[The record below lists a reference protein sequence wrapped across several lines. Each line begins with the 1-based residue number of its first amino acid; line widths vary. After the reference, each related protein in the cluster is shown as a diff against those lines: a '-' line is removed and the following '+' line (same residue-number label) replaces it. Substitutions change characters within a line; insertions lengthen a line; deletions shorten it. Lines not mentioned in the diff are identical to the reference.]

1 MRLEPAKKSK
11 RGKVPTDDE
20 MRSAVVRTTFAVM
33 VDSEDI
39 TPNKCDDF
47 SATKCC
53 AASSTLPKEA
63 IGNAKRE
70 RMAELMVATG
80 RAHLDELIRAEGCD
94 DDQEFLR
101 IALRVLSEQL
111 GARCA
116 VAVLRLP
123 FESGSSV
130 VVPYQLDVSL
140 AGAFLSDPAG
150 KCDDAVEGVPM
161 LVPLA
166 DDPGITG
173 TLLCRLLEQTGI
185 TASLAYPLRRNDG
198 EVIGWARF
206 LFERSVIPKE
216 MAIVAGRY
224 LLCRMML
231 TLDRIWLMRHAESTS
246 AQLRAVF
253 NGALDAMLL
262 VDDLNTVISANPATH
277 RMFGYPQGSIV
288 GMAVS
293 RLLPDFGR
301 DEFAR
306 TRIANDGVLREVEA
320 VRRDR
325 SRFQGECS
333 VSRIESETARVL
345 VIRDVSERRLAENR
359 LRDADRLAMIGTL
372 AAGLGHDMNNVL
384 FPIRAHINALE
395 QLGVRP
401 NANRRRAHIAELR
414 GGVCYLQHL
423 ADALHYLAMDPESD
437 SDESSATDVGNWW
450 TQTGPLL
457 SKSLHRAASLEV
469 VLEPGLPPIATPPH
483 ALTRAMLNLL
493 VNAREAMPA
502 AHSTRDCVVRIEARR
517 GDVPDEVIIEVRDNG
532 VGMSPE
538 IRRRALELFFTT
550 KTRGLGTG
558 LGLPLVR
565 SVMDRAGGSLEIDSV
580 PTEGLS
586 LIHI

>member
-173 TLLCRLLEQTGI
+173 TLLCRLLEQSGI

-262 VDDLNTVISANPATH
+262 VQATRSPLAPA
-277 RMFGYPQGSIV
+277 G
-288 GMAVS
+288 
-293 RLLPDFGR
+293 
-301 DEFAR
+301 
-306 TRIANDGVLREVEA
+306 EA
-320 VRRDR
+320 V
-325 SRFQGECS
+325 
-333 VSRIESETARVL
+333 IARH
-345 VIRDVSERRLAENR
+345 AW
-359 LRDADRLAMIGTL
+359 
-372 AAGLGHDMNNVL
+372 
-384 FPIRAHINALE
+384 
-395 QLGVRP
+395 RP
-401 NANRRRAHIAELR
+401 N
-414 GGVCYLQHL
+414 
-423 ADALHYLAMDPESD
+423 S
-437 SDESSATDVGNWW
+437 
-450 TQTGPLL
+450 
-457 SKSLHRAASLEV
+457 
-469 VLEPGLPPIATPPH
+469 
-483 ALTRAMLNLL
+483 
-493 VNAREAMPA
+493 
-502 AHSTRDCVVRIEARR
+502 
-517 GDVPDEVIIEVRDNG
+517 
-532 VGMSPE
+532 
-538 IRRRALELFFTT
+538 
-550 KTRGLGTG
+550 
-558 LGLPLVR
+558 
-565 SVMDRAGGSLEIDSV
+565 
-580 PTEGLS
+580 
-586 LIHI
+586 